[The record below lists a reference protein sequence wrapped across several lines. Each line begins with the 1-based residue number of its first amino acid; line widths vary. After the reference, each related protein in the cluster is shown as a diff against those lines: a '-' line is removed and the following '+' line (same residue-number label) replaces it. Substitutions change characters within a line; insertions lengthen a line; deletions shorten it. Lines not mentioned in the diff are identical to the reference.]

1 MNSKKTSKKLS
12 KKTSKKTSKNNSKL
26 RPSPT
31 IHAHETPLA
40 TIKIGNDKNK
50 WIILEY
56 SKSKRWV
63 KLGQKIRQL
72 DITYNGS
79 FIYKLVITDKVIFIF
94 SYSLD
99 RKINKLI
106 FTINKFEKIYYGKI
120 EDKKIKSSKKE
131 SGNTIL
137 VEIKPL
143 EYIFIGCNNIKY
155 FNTKEP
161 IIKFVS
167 DKDLLD
173 DIPYPYYKTKNTI
186 GLINNNKEIA
196 IKDESKEYLKKY
208 SPYEFYYKCTLNK
221 KKKDNEII
229 LTNKNI
235 FSEIKNK
242 LINFVKI

>member
-1 MNSKKTSKKLS
+1 MNSKKS
-12 KKTSKKTSKNNSKL
+12 SKNNSKL
-26 RPSPT
+26 RPSPS
-31 IHAHETPLA
+31 IHAHETPLG

-56 SKSKRWV
+56 SKSKRWI

-99 RKINKLI
+99 KNININKLI
-106 FTINKFEKIYYGKI
+106 LTINKFEKIYYGKI
-120 EDKKIKSSKKE
+120 EDKKIKSSINKT
-131 SGNTIL
+131 SNTIL

-143 EYIFIGCNNIKY
+143 EYIFIGGNNIKC

-167 DKDLLD
+167 NKDLID

-186 GLINNNKEIA
+186 GLINVDIEIG
-196 IKDESKEYLKKY
+196 IKDEAKEYLKKY
-208 SPYEFYYKCTLNK
+208 SPYDFYYKYTLNK

-229 LTNKNI
+229 LTNNNI
-235 FSEIKNK
+235 FSKIKNK